1 MDLLVKNKSEGGQ
14 LMVSPKKCPP
24 KNSLTRYSGYSKRNY
39 PSGRKGLMSRKQ
51 LTFWGWWWWN
61 ERGGEVC
68 P

>member
-1 MDLLVKNKSEGGQ
+1 VDKIAFAASLVNIDGLPQKI
-14 LMVSPKKCPP
+14 PP
-24 KNSLTRYSGYSKRNY
+24 KNSLTRVSGYSKRNY
-39 PSGRKGLMSRKQ
+39 SYGRKGLMNKKQ